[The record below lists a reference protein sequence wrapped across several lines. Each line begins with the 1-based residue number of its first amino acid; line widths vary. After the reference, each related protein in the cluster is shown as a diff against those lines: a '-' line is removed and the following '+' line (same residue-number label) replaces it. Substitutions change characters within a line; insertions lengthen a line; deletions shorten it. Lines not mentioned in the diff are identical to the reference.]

1 VGDVVGRI
9 EPHWYDV
16 PNSLRALADE
26 IEEGRFGE
34 IQSLAAA
41 IRSTDGT
48 LDTWSC
54 GPVSDADDCKLLF
67 GEAFLLYIYGQ

>member
-1 VGDVVGRI
+1 MGDVVGRI

-26 IEEGRFGE
+26 IEDGRFGE
-34 IQSLAAA
+34 IQSFAAA
-41 IRSTDGT
+41 IRSTDGS

-54 GPVSDADDCKLLF
+54 APVSDADDCMFLF
-67 GEAFLLYIYGQ
+67 GEAFLWYLNGQ